1 MTANIVIRGGFRQIF
16 YFPFREETLKKA
28 GTLVKA
34 NHVRL
39 AEENFSQGGTWIF
52 GKVTRSMSVPADPY
66 AVRFQMDSGTRK
78 YVRGVDCAR
87 MELPSSITSIQSVR
101 MDVLVQISSKCRRLL
116 PRKSRL
122 CIPKDAKLWSCFLKE
137 MSRILLIKF
146 SSI

>member
-78 YVRGVDCAR
+78 YVRGVAGISGLCKNGAAIFHYINSERTDGCTCTDKQQVWKA
-87 MELPSSITSIQSVR
+87 PS
-101 MDVLVQISSKCRRLL
+101 
-116 PRKSRL
+116 
-122 CIPKDAKLWSCFLKE
+122 
-137 MSRILLIKF
+137 
-146 SSI
+146 